1 MNHATRTSD
10 PKHMRTGTPVDVTS
24 DAIHQP
30 PHPLNETTSL
40 PADRENTAS
49 PAQSHFASALPDLT
63 SLPTKTA
70 SLLQSGAKERL
81 ASKSPRHPR
90 TSALPT
96 MAADAAGAP
105 PHPSSSR
112 PVPVADEA
120 TSPQRASVSSGRP
133 RPTQPV
139 TPSTAPPCKG
149 IQPPVTRTATRGAS
163 STRARLRRRP
173 GRDDTATPGLERRAG
188 GEGKPRHTQAGERPP
203 SPIGGG

>member
-1 MNHATRTSD
+1 MQSTNLPTPSTKPQASPPTERT
-10 PKHMRTGTPVDVTS
+10 
-24 DAIHQP
+24 Q
-30 PHPLNETTSL
+30 PHPPS
-40 PADRENTAS
+40 
-49 PAQSHFASALPDLT
+49 LT
-63 SLPTKTA
+63 SPLLCQTSSPPPEKTA

-120 TSPQRASVSSGRP
+120 TSPRRASVSSGRP

-188 GEGKPRHTQAGERPP
+188 GRESPGTRRQVNAHPRL
-203 SPIGGG
+203 